1 MYKIMA
7 LDDDKF
13 ILASLQRSLRKEK
26 NWQVETF
33 FDVKDALA
41 NAQHQR
47 YDLFLSDYQMPGIDG
62 IKFLTL
68 IKELQPISIRII
80 LSGQDGI
87 ELVQQAIK
95 EADIYTFVNKPVQQL
110 ELINVISEA
119 LQHYEEKKT
128 WV

>member
-1 MYKIMA
+1 MA

-33 FDVKDALA
+33 FDVKDALE
-41 NAQHQR
+41 NARHQR
-47 YDLFLSDYQMPGIDG
+47 YDLFISDYQMPGIDG
-62 IKFLTL
+62 IKFLTI
-68 IKELQPISIRII
+68 IKVLQPTSIRII

-87 ELVQQAIK
+87 ELAQQAIK

-119 LQHYEEKKT
+119 LQHYEEK
-128 WV
+128 